1 MSDALPPSL
10 GSVYKRT
17 HKGQIVAVGKS
28 SLVGAELM
36 RWLRMLNGL
45 TPAQTLMKLAG
56 TSPHET
62 QRILERLTA
71 LGLIERC

>member
-28 SLVGAELM
+28 SLIGLELM
-36 RWLRMLNGL
+36 QWLRMLNGL
-45 TPAQTLMKLAG
+45 TPTHTLMKLVG
-56 TSPHET
+56 TSPHEAL
-62 QRILERLTA
+62 RIMDRLTA